1 MNATFVL
8 RFFKASSG
16 PYVPDLPYKRLNLTG
31 ALMWWGPNFAFY
43 GAKASYGNRPGAKAI
58 TQADI
63 SYKFGIV
70 MTLAGL
76 LGVPGG
82 SYVAQTLRQRYLGRT
97 FNRRS

>member
-1 MNATFVL
+1 MQTLDRTKGCRTWYFLLA
-8 RFFKASSG
+8 RI
-16 PYVPDLPYKRLNLTG
+16 YLNLTG

-82 SYVAQTLRQRYLGRT
+82 SYVAQTLRHRYFRQT
-97 FNRRS
+97 FKRRLISLN